1 MAAKYKGRPFC
12 TDLQRQQIMGTYDY
26 FQELHREADAGLQQ
40 MGRSTYTD
48 KLNVLLVRIADEIA
62 SGLKFLVEISSSVQ
76 EQAPR
81 VVFEVSVVCSNCTA
95 PPAETRDNPE
105 SAVPLPDPAF
115 LADLDRLFNSAN
127 RSGRRLARRMRHKNS
142 PGVVLAGH
150 KKLVAVLTKERRQFR
165 EMAATPSPA
174 IEFRVNGS
182 DCSVCHQP
190 AKIIDDPMKK

>member
-1 MAAKYKGRPFC
+1 MAIARSLSIPSTRPKTVSASGEVRGNRAGWKEAMPMAAKYKGRPFC

-95 PPAETRDNPE
+95 PPAETRDNPGVCG
-105 SAVPLPDPAF
+105 STA
-115 LADLDRLFNSAN
+115 
-127 RSGRRLARRMRHKNS
+127 RSGIPR
-142 PGVVLAGH
+142 
-150 KKLVAVLTKERRQFR
+150 
-165 EMAATPSPA
+165 
-174 IEFRVNGS
+174 
-182 DCSVCHQP
+182 
-190 AKIIDDPMKK
+190 